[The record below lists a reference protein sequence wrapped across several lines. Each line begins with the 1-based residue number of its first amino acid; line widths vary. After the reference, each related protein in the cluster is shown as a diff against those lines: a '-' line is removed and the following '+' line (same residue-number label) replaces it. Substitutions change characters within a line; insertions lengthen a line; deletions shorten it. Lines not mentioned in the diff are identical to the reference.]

1 MIIIRGSGLR
11 DPGLIPGIPPKLDVV
26 QLVER
31 LTVNQKVA
39 GSSPAVEIQDILY
52 ISKNALLV

>member
-1 MIIIRGSGLR
+1 MISLDQNEALNKIT
-11 DPGLIPGIPPKLDVV
+11 KLDVV

-39 GSSPAVEIQDILY
+39 GSSPAVETHDI
-52 ISKNALLV
+52 